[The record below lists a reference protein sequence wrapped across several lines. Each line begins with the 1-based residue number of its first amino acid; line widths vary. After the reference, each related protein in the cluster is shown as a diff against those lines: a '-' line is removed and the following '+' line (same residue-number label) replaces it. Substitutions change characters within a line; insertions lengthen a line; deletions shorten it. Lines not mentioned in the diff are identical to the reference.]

1 MGLKDKSL
9 ELKDKLTDG
18 LQRWADGRIDQFVKE
33 NPKIAPVGKYLK
45 RGISNMIIK
54 EDARMEKA
62 VDNLM
67 VFIADENGN
76 YDMNTLFD
84 DIMSM
89 FKMMPES
96 PFDLTLIH
104 GTVGNGIIRVM
115 LPDNPVASL
124 LLGNMGAIKITE
136 DDFRELKA
144 VLLQK
149 K

>member
-1 MGLKDKSL
+1 M
-9 ELKDKLTDG
+9 
-18 LQRWADGRIDQFVKE
+18 KE

-67 VFIADENGN
+67 LFIADENGN

-96 PFDLTLIH
+96 PFDLALIH